1 MSRKLYVNLPVK
13 DLDASVAFFTAL
25 GFTFDANFTDE
36 NATCMIVNEDTA
48 VMLLVE
54 KRFSDFVSKEITDSA
69 VSTEVILAFSAD
81 SREEVDRL
89 AQAALDNGGGPSQEP
104 MDHGFMY
111 VRSFADVDRHLWEVM
126 WMDLSQMPQE

>member
-36 NATCMIVNEDTA
+36 NATCMIVNEHTA

-54 KRFSDFVSKEITDSA
+54 KRFSDFISTDISDA
-69 VSTEVILAFSAD
+69 TASTEVILAFSAD

-89 AQAALDNGGGPSQEP
+89 VRTALDNGGTRSQEP

-111 VRSFADVDRHLWEVM
+111 AWSFADVDGHLWEVM
-126 WMDLSQMPQE
+126 WMDMSQLPQG

>member
-54 KRFSDFVSKEITDSA
+54 KRFSDFVSKEIADSA

-89 AQAALDNGGGPSQEP
+89 AQTALDNGGGPSQEP

-111 VRSFADVDRHLWEVM
+111 VRSFADVDGHLWEVM

>member
-13 DLDASVAFFTAL
+13 DLKASVAFFTAL

-36 NATCMIVNEDTA
+36 NATCMLVNEHTS

-54 KRFSDFVSKEITDSA
+54 KRFADFTDKPIIDA
-69 VSTEVILAFSAD
+69 TASTEAIFALSAD

-89 AQAALDNGGGPSQEP
+89 VNTALENGGSRSQDAQ
-104 MDHGFMY
+104 DHGFMY
-111 VRSFADVDRHLWEVM
+111 GWSFQDVDGHNWEVM
-126 WMDLSQMPQE
+126 WMDMSQMPA